1 MTRTP
6 PKPPIVHR
14 LEARRAGQRVT
25 QPYRFGEDVGPM
37 FWAAIA
43 VGVVLA
49 IGIVVLGGPT

>member
-14 LEARRAGQRVT
+14 LEARRAKRGND
-25 QPYRFGEDVGPM
+25 EDVGPM
-37 FWAAIA
+37 FWAAVA

-49 IGIVVLGGPT
+49 IGIVSCGGPS